1 MFRLRI
7 FLVDSSIPTEENG
20 DIMTI
25 YTIKSICTFE
35 IEAEN
40 DEQAKTL
47 YNTGSWDQND
57 LVDESGIELATR
69 DENGD
74 YHVLL

>member
-1 MFRLRI
+1 
-7 FLVDSSIPTEENG
+7 
-20 DIMTI
+20 MTI